1 MSHENETGI
10 TSGEPIRTV
19 VVDDE
24 PLARENLR
32 IRLSA
37 VPDFRLLRECATG
50 REAVRAVAELSP
62 DLLFLDIRMPD
73 MDGLSVVEQID
84 PNALPVVVFV
94 TAYDHYAIEAFRV
107 HALDYLLKPFDEV
120 RFAET
125 LQVCRHR
132 VAEIRELGRA
142 GDAGIKRVPLEANLT
157 PYDSR
162 RHNPYLDRIVVKSR
176 GRIFFVK
183 TGSIG
188 WIEACAD
195 YITLHVGERT
205 WLIRR
210 TMAEMEERLDPRVF
224 ARISRSAIVNL
235 EQIEQI
241 VPSAR
246 GELFVCLP
254 GKVELKLTRGYR
266 AKLESLL
273 GDRL

>member
-1 MSHENETGI
+1 MSRENEVKIVPG
-10 TSGEPIRTV
+10 GPIRTL

-32 IRLSA
+32 IRLGT
-37 VPDFRLLRECATG
+37 VPDFVLLRECATG

-84 PNALPVVVFV
+84 PDSLPVVVFV
-94 TAYDHYAIEAFRV
+94 TAYDRYAIEAFRV

-125 LQVCRHR
+125 LQACRRR
-132 VAEIRELGRA
+132 VAEIRELGRT
-142 GDAGIKRVPLEANLT
+142 GEAGIHRVPLEANLT
-157 PYDSR
+157 PYDPR
-162 RHNPYLDRIVVKSR
+162 RSNPYLDRIVVKSR

-183 TGSIG
+183 TGSID

-235 EQIEQI
+235 EQIQQI
-241 VPSAR
+241 VPSSR
-246 GELFVCLP
+246 GELFVCLA

-266 AKLESLL
+266 ARLEALL